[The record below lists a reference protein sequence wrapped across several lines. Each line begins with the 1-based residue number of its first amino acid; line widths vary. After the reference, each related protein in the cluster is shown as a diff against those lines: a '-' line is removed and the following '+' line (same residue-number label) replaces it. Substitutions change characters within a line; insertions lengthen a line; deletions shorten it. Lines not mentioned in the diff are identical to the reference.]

1 MRRSVSTLVKHL
13 DVSQEQNRRN
23 FARAAD
29 QIVHWSVRAEFS
41 YGPKNLIQALQD
53 DYLEMVDLVVA
64 AQRGGGRKLVSQLRS
79 KTESLIL
86 NAIRFHLNFFQP
98 SLLGLTEKKALSD
111 LVGKMKRTFAAK
123 NADYGNAFRFWGVP
137 GLVVRMGDK
146 YLRLAQ
152 IARENYRAKV
162 ADEHVPDTALDLA
175 NYGIMLL
182 MLIEEKRSPRLG
194 K

>member
-1 MRRSVSTLVKHL
+1 MSRRVPTLIKYL
-13 DVSQEQNRRN
+13 DVSQKQNRRN
-23 FARAAD
+23 FAWAAD
-29 QIVHWSVRAEFS
+29 RIIRGSDRAEFS
-41 YGPKNLIQALQD
+41 YGPKNLIQVLQGN
-53 DYLEMVDLVVA
+53 YLEMVELVVA
-64 AQRGGGRKLVSQLRS
+64 AQKRGGKKPSDQL
-79 KTESLIL
+79 KEATESLVL

-98 SLLGLTEKKALSD
+98 SLLGLTEKRALRG

-146 YLRLAQ
+146 YLRLVQ
-152 IARENYRAKV
+152 INRGNYHAKV

-182 MLIEEKRSPRLG
+182 MLLEEGRSLRLG
-194 K
+194 E

>member
-1 MRRSVSTLVKHL
+1 MKRPVSDLIKHL
-13 DVSQEQNRRN
+13 HVSQKQNRRN

-29 QIVHWSVRAEFS
+29 RITRGSDRVEFS
-41 YGPKNLIQALQD
+41 YGPNNLISALQD
-53 DYLEMVDLVVA
+53 NYLEMVELVIA
-64 AQRGGGRKLVSQLRS
+64 AQKGQGKKLASRL
-79 KTESLIL
+79 KETTESLVL

-98 SLLGLTEKKALSD
+98 SLLGLTERRALRG

-146 YLRLAQ
+146 YLRLVQ
-152 IARENYRAKV
+152 ISRGKYRARV
-162 ADEHVPDTALDLA
+162 TDEHVPDTALDLA

-182 MLIEEKRSPRLG
+182 MLLEEGRSLRLG